1 MNVGVSCNST
11 ALAVP
16 VVFPYKMVLF
26 TGVPNVFINFT
37 LLKMVSKLKTV
48 ASNVASAYKPVVD

>member
-16 VVFPYKMVLF
+16 VVNPYKIVLF

-37 LLKMVSKLKTV
+37 LLAMVSKLKTV
-48 ASNVASAYKPVVD
+48 ASNVASAYKPVAD